1 MVETHPIESE
11 VSDIFIGIADKD
23 ETQKPLDQENQ
34 ETILH
39 T

>member
-23 ETQKPLDQENQ
+23 ETQKPLE
-34 ETILH
+34 
-39 T
+39 